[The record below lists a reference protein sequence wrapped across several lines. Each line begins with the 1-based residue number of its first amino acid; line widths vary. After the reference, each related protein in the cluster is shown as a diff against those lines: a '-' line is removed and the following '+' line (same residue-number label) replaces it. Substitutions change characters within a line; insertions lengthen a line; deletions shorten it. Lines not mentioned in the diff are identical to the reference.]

1 MNIRYA
7 KENDSCKL
15 DQLFSKLLNYERDNY
30 DINIKQSLNITG
42 FFIKRINK
50 IDNIILLAEEEN
62 EIIGYIYGY
71 IRSNNKIKIEIESYI
86 ESIFIEDRY
95 RNKGIGRKLIETF
108 INESKKRNV
117 KYIIIENKYLNTIA
131 KKLYSDMGFNIFI
144 ESRRKELWKY

>member
-144 ESRRKELWKY
+144 ESRRKEL